1 MAVQTLPTIRTI
13 ISGDNIT
20 GFDKSTTFALA
31 EKLENIYYVKA
42 LDGNLVIDFS
52 KINNVKS
59 MLFYSTSNFTLNL
72 TVDIG
77 TVEVPN
83 EIVVPLTITGNFRLD
98 PDSALLAKIK
108 AISIATISTT
118 DITVYVNIYGA
129 TVA

>member
-13 ISGDNIT
+13 ITGDNIT
-20 GFDKSTTFALA
+20 GFDKSTTFTLA

-42 LDGNLVIDFS
+42 SDGNLVIDFS

-72 TVDIG
+72 TIDIG
-77 TVEVPN
+77 TVETPD
-83 EIVVPLTITGNFRLD
+83 EVVIPLTLTGNFRLD

-108 AISIATISTT
+108 TISIATISTT